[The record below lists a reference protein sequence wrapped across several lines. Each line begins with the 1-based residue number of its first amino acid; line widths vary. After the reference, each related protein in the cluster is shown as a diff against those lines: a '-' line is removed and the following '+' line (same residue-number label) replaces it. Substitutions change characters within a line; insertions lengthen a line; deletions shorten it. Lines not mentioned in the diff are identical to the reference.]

1 MRSASAFVTPV
12 TLDVLYMKLD
22 RGPEPLTNVA
32 LGPLL
37 AWLLA
42 VVAARGVGAVAAAAV
57 VLPPTSLQLPGSLLL
72 SLPLL
77 VCCAACNCRVRE
89 RYNVSWGQDELGKA
103 LLERPLQLT
112 WSP

>member
-1 MRSASAFVTPV
+1 VMRCASAFVIPV

-22 RGPEPLTNVA
+22 RPPDPLTNVA

-37 AWLLA
+37 AWLLPA
-42 VVAARGVGAVAAAAV
+42 GGAGAAAAVVV

-77 VCCAACNCRVRE
+77 GCCTASTCRARTVQC
-89 RYNVSWGQDELGKA
+89 VSRELG
-103 LLERPLQLT
+103 
-112 WSP
+112 